1 MAKKIL
7 IAEDDTVIKNI
18 MEIQLKND
26 FEVDVALNGAEA
38 LKKIHKNKYDII
50 LLDLI
55 MPIKDGFDVL
65 AQLKKEKNKVPVL
78 VFSNLSQDG
87 EKSRAFKLGA
97 KGYFVKADLQINE
110 ITQIAMNHLN
120 K

>member
-26 FEVDVALNGAEA
+26 FEVDVALN
-38 LKKIHKNKYDII
+38 DII